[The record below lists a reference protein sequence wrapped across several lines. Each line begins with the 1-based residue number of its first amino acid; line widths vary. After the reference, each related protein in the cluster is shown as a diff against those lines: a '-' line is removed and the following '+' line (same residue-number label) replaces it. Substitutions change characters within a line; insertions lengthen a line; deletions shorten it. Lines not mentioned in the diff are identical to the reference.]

1 MRRAR
6 YLSLAATMLCAPLW
20 AGEPATETSPA
31 SGAQVQIVDFM
42 RFDPA
47 QLTVAPGTTVTWTN
61 KDGSNHVVQFAD
73 QKSPRMR
80 HDATYSRRFDTP
92 GEYAYQCA
100 IHGERMRGTI
110 IVR

>member
-1 MRRAR
+1 MRRR
-6 YLSLAATMLCAPLW
+6 ILVLAALALGGAAR
-20 AGEPATETSPA
+20 AGEPETPSAPAAGTE
-31 SGAQVQIVDFM
+31 VQIVDFM
-42 RFDPA
+42 HFDPA

-61 KDGSNHVVQFAD
+61 KDGSNHIVQFAD

-92 GEYAYQCA
+92 GEYPYQCA